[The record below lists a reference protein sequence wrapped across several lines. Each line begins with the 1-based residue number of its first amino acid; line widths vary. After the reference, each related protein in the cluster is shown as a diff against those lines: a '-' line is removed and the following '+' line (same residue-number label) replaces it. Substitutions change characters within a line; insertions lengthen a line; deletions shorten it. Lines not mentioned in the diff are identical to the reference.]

1 MLRRLNAT
9 ISLICKSSA
18 PKHRYSV
25 LPNFSQHYRFSEQK
39 GLTPAEIPAEHLKI
53 KASST
58 TVGNEEIDYFRTEGG
73 ISILDKVPGV
83 KADNGELYVLS
94 FRCNKCNTQSI
105 RSFTKHAYHKGVVL
119 VRCGGCPH
127 THLVADNLGWFQDDP
142 VNIETMYQDKVKKV
156 RDHVAIVKFLQAA
169 LGDEP
174 VDKQENASDKVD
186 NVSPASKQ
194 E

>member
-1 MLRRLNAT
+1 M
-9 ISLICKSSA
+9 
-18 PKHRYSV
+18 
-25 LPNFSQHYRFSEQK
+25 
-39 GLTPAEIPAEHLKI
+39 TPAEIPPENLKI

-58 TVGNEEIDYFRTEGG
+58 SVGGEEIDYFRTEGG

-83 KADNGELYVLS
+83 KADNGQLYVLS

-127 THLVADNLGWFQDDP
+127 IHLVADNLGWFQDQP

-156 RDHVAIVKFLQAA
+156 HDHVAIVKFLQTA
-169 LGDEP
+169 LGD
-174 VDKQENASDKVD
+174 D
-186 NVSPASKQ
+186 PASKEEISSGKIEQ
-194 E
+194 VMP